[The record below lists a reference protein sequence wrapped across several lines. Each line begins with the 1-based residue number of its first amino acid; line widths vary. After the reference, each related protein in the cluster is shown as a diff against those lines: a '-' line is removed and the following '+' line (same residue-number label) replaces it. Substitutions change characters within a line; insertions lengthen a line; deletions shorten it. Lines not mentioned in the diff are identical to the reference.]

1 MITDPQAFFRFVAD
15 HSPLITD
22 FYFRSEGLSDLD
34 VMDLITRHEEPGA
47 PNASHV
53 MGRLASLRIIEQI
66 PGETAQWEMTHPVRA
81 LLRFLLHEQRLTS
94 VAVIQAYL
102 DDLESTRKT
111 LENSITSGDR
121 ATAVLGLREMAES
134 VERLRQDSS
143 DNRSAIIEIVMKTKT
158 NQDHIRA
165 SERFGIINRIW
176 ERYMDPMRDLVD
188 VRKSME
194 ALLDGLDR
202 LLYAG
207 TLKFHGSPDTAA
219 SFSGSRARL
228 LRLRREVAADF
239 HESLREIE
247 PLYKSL
253 KRESELARG
262 ASIALAQ
269 ISKKGVASLE
279 LDKRMGLQTWRVEG
293 LLSDAD
299 LAARFHE
306 LCGYTPGEAPLVTGI
321 EASSPD
327 DFVDPRGMLRSL
339 RASLPVTDL
348 LVWLEENYP
357 EHTLTDI
364 LRLYGAAFTAPSIE
378 LGFGSVRVDYRI
390 DGTRVS
396 AVPVSVLEVDPE

>member
-15 HSPLITD
+15 HNPLVTD
-22 FYFRSEGLSDLD
+22 LYYRAEGLSDLD
-34 VMDLITRHEEPGA
+34 VMALIARHEEPGA

-53 MGRLASLRIIEQI
+53 MGRLAGLRIIEQI
-66 PGETAQWEMTHPVRA
+66 PGETARWEMTHPVRA

-102 DDLESTRKT
+102 DDLEINRKT
-111 LENSITSGDR
+111 LENSIASGDR
-121 ATAVLGLREMAES
+121 GAAVLGLREMAES
-134 VERLRQDSS
+134 VERLRQDSA
-143 DNRSAIIEIVMKTKT
+143 DNRTAIIEIVMKTRT

-165 SERFGIINRIW
+165 FERFGIINRIW

-219 SFSGSRARL
+219 AFSGSRARL
-228 LRLRREVAADF
+228 LRMRREVAADF

-269 ISKKGVASLE
+269 ISKIGVASLD

-327 DFVDPRGMLRSL
+327 DIVDPLGMLQSL

-348 LVWLEENYP
+348 LFWLEENYP
-357 EHTLTDI
+357 KHTLTDI
-364 LRLYGAAFTAPSIE
+364 LRLYGAAFSAPSIE
-378 LGFGSVRVDYRI
+378 LNFGSTRADYRI
-390 DGTRVS
+390 AGTSVS